1 MQDGTGD
8 FADPFLLDAVAVEI
22 AVIIIFV
29 AAVKAV
35 TVGLRAD
42 DDDVVELFLERWSV
56 CFGGEERGY
65 DLVGCLVRIVIV
77 VVFFRIGVVVIVA
90 ENFIL
95 LGIRFRWATEAFG
108 QLSEKCG
115 SHGLKFEY
123 LRFDFM
129 KME

>member
-22 AVIIIFV
+22 AVIIIIFV

-65 DLVGCLVRIVIV
+65 DLVGCLVQIVIV
-77 VVFFRIGVVVIVA
+77 VLFFRVGVVVIA
-90 ENFIL
+90 TENLVL
-95 LGIRFRWATEAFG
+95 LGICFGWATKAFG
-108 QLSEKCG
+108 QLFEKCG
-115 SHGLKFEY
+115 SHDL
-123 LRFDFM
+123 
-129 KME
+129 